1 MTKTHQW
8 KVQTK
13 GPMTFWPACCRR
25 RQKGKDFSKRKDLE
39 RCLEEEIEKTTPAA
53 STSGV
58 SPLKRMRKKGSSHLT
73 LIACC
78 RCIVLLVILPKL
90 CLIMALSDLDILFA
104 ILHRWYPKL
113 PTHRQK
119 NLGAQLPVPTP
130 TVASSA
136 TKPESEAWLASSID
150 FWFQM
155 ISWKWREWFDKLSGW
170 LYFFGGRVMVFPI
183 QEKVER
189 APPPTTVHT
198 ERFEDLAANSFK
210 VTIAKVQQTA
220 LSKAGGRLP
229 TPAEQ
234 LAMITK
240 RRTAKKGRTSN
251 AKPSSTLGSNSCICY
266 DQCLIGFIP
275 WLVFWSF
282 EQNELSKDIWHL
294 APDYRAG
301 RMDSWDPKAY

>member
-1 MTKTHQW
+1 MHNCQCPLPRW
-8 KVQTK
+8 PQVQRSRKVRP
-13 GPMTFWPACCRR
+13 GLHRR
-25 RQKGKDFSKRKDLE
+25 LISDFKWYHE
-39 RCLEEEIEKTTPAA
+39 NGE
-53 STSGV
+53 
-58 SPLKRMRKKGSSHLT
+58 
-73 LIACC
+73 
-78 RCIVLLVILPKL
+78 
-90 CLIMALSDLDILFA
+90 SDLINCPGGC
-104 ILHRWYPKL
+104 I
-113 PTHRQK
+113 
-119 NLGAQLPVPTP
+119 
-130 TVASSA
+130 
-136 TKPESEAWLASSID
+136 
-150 FWFQM
+150 FW
-155 ISWKWREWFDKLSGW
+155 
-170 LYFFGGRVMVFPI
+170 GGRVMVFPI

-220 LSKAGGRLP
+220 LSKAGGRLH